1 MVTIYALFPE
11 VNLRE
16 KITQLEINPYRNV
29 DDVAHAINV
38 HHASLLGIASEI
50 LQVQMPLDL
59 LVPVLKG

>member
-38 HHASLLGIASEI
+38 HHASLLGIACEI